1 MTSSKISSAPT
12 RSHSARSPSRNPGAG
27 AIDAHVGGDRLD
39 DHGGDLLVELRHL
52 VVRHD
57 ERLGDRA
64 GGHAGRAGQAERGHA
79 AAAGGEQGVGGAVEV
94 AVER

>member
-1 MTSSKISSAPT
+1 MSSAPT
-12 RSHSARSPSRNPGAG
+12 RSHSARSPARNPGCG
-27 AIDAHVGGDRLD
+27 RDDAHVGGDRLD
-39 DHGGDLLVELRHL
+39 DDRGHRLVEVRHL

-57 ERLGDRA
+57 ERLGDGA
-64 GGHAGRAGQAERGHA
+64 GGHAGRAGQAERGDA

>member
-1 MTSSKISSAPT
+1 MTAAT
-12 RSHSARSPSRNPGAG
+12 R
-27 AIDAHVGGDRLD
+27 V
-39 DHGGDLLVELRHL
+39 VELGHL

-64 GGHAGRAGQAERGHA
+64 GRHAGGAGQAERGDA